1 MLLGERKEGTRLG
14 DLGDKSSDH
23 RITVRATEDEIAS
36 IKAAAR
42 LAGVSMTAY
51 IVQRCAYNNTFSLSV
66 LPGEEAKS
74 RKKESERNPKSK
86 NAQLHI
92 RCTEEEKIEIAG
104 RAEECGMTLGNY
116 VVSCAMGAAP
126 RVIDGLKPDELSPV
140 LTELRKQGVN
150 LNQITRRVNRLA
162 SIAWREDV
170 SGELID
176 QLTRE
181 ITEDNKTTRTLVND
195 ALKATFETMA
205 QARSRLEDGR

>member
-1 MLLGERKEGTRLG
+1 MTKPELDRSNG
-14 DLGDKSSDH
+14 H
-23 RITVRATEDEIAS
+23 RITVRATDEEIAS

-66 LPGEEAKS
+66 LPGKEVEP
-74 RKKESERNPKSK
+74 RKKGSEANPKSK
-86 NAQLHI
+86 NARLHI
-92 RCTEEEKIEIAG
+92 RCTDEEKNEIAG
-104 RAEECGMTLGNY
+104 RAEECGMTLSDY
-116 VVSCAMGAAP
+116 VASCAMGVRP

-140 LTELRKQGVN
+140 LAELRKQGVN
-150 LNQITRRVNRLA
+150 LNQIAHKVNRLA
-162 SIAWREDV
+162 SVAWREDV

-181 ITEDNKTTRTLVND
+181 ITEDNKTTRALVND

-205 QARSRLEDGR
+205 QARVRMEDGRG